1 MTLVLA
7 EAVKSTRSAAGQT
20 DMKYS
25 KEQSDAI
32 MHVEGPMLVVAG
44 PGSGKTA
51 VITRRIKYLIESAGV
66 NPADI
71 LVITFT
77 RAAAN
82 EMENRF
88 KAMTEDNVY
97 PVRFGTFHSIF
108 FWIIKTAYN
117 LDNSSVISE
126 SEKRIMIERL
136 VSDISSKQKYNLLDN
151 KEDIISSIISQI
163 GIVKSDM
170 LDVDNYYSSDL
181 PENIFRQIYKAYD
194 ANMRR
199 NGKIDFDDMQVMCH
213 QLLTSRD
220 DILSR
225 CNNIFKYIMVDE
237 FQDSNK
243 IQYEIFKLL
252 LGERKNAFV
261 VGDDDQSVY
270 GFRGAR
276 PEIMR
281 QFTKDFSDTKMV
293 FLGKNYRC
301 DSCITQASAVIIS
314 GNKNRFEK
322 KLHSESTDEGLVK
335 IQLTRDQ
342 QEEYKLVLSNIDRHV
357 KSGIPLEKQAVIY
370 RTNLQPRRLAITLN
384 RMGIPYTMNDVL
396 PNIFENYFIRSI
408 IDYMKIAAGD
418 TSRAAFLRIM
428 NKPGRYLTRDVLVK
442 DPIDYD
448 DIRWRLRYKQYIVEK
463 LDKLVADLK
472 LLKKMKPYVAVNFI
486 RKGIGFDDYVSWYC
500 GERRIDPSEIEELM
514 EELSEMVRNMES
526 YGELF
531 EFITE
536 YGEILKNS
544 NKAGREKKGLNLMTM
559 HGSKGLEFD
568 VVYIIDFIEGIV
580 PYKKAK
586 TAEELEEERRMM
598 YVAMTRARH
607 ELYIYSPLRKG
618 SKDCTMS
625 RFSKGLK
632 NYVCNS

>member
-7 EAVKSTRSAAGQT
+7 EAVKSTRSAVGY

-25 KEQSDAI
+25 KEQTDAI

-88 KAMTEDNVY
+88 KAMTEDNYY

-126 SEKRIMIERL
+126 GEKRIMIERL
-136 VSDISSKQKYNLLDN
+136 VSDISSRQKYNLLDN

-170 LDVDNYYSSDL
+170 LDIDNYYSSDL
-181 PENIFRQIYKAYD
+181 PENIFRQLYKAYD
-194 ANMRR
+194 AGMRR
-199 NGKIDFDDMQVMCH
+199 NGKIDFDDMQVMCY
-213 QLLTSRD
+213 QLLTSRK
-220 DILSR
+220 DILSQ

-276 PEIMR
+276 PEIMK
-281 QFTKDFSDTKMV
+281 QFTKDFSDTKIV

-301 DSCITQASAVIIS
+301 DAGITQASAVIIN

-322 KLHSESTDEGLVK
+322 KLHSQSRDEGLVK
-335 IQLTRDQ
+335 IQLTKDQ

-357 KSGIPLEKQAVIY
+357 KSGIPLEKQAIIY
-370 RTNLQPRRLAITLN
+370 RTNLQPRRLALTLN
-384 RMGIPYTMNDVL
+384 RMGIPYTMNDLL
-396 PNIFENYFIRSI
+396 PNIFDNYFVRSI
-408 IDYMKIAAGD
+408 IDYMSVAAGD

-428 NKPGRYLTRDVLVK
+428 NKPGRYLSRDVLVK

-448 DIRWRLRYKQYIVEK
+448 DIRWRLRYKQYVVDK
-463 LDKLVADLK
+463 LDKLVEDLK
-472 LLKKMKPYVAVNFI
+472 LLKRMKPYAAVNFI
-486 RKGIGFDDYVSWYC
+486 RRGIGFDDYVSWYC
-500 GERRIDPSEIEELM
+500 EERKIDRSEIEELM
-514 EELSEMVRNMES
+514 DELSEMVNNMES

-531 EFITE
+531 EFISE
-536 YGEILKNS
+536 YGDILKNS

-568 VVYIIDFIEGIV
+568 VVYIIDFIEGMM

-598 YVAMTRARH
+598 YVAMTRAKH

-618 SKDCTMS
+618 SKDCTIS
-625 RFSKGLK
+625 RFSMGLK
-632 NYVCNS
+632 NYICNS

>member
-7 EAVKSTRSAAGQT
+7 EAAKSTRSAVGQT
-20 DMKYS
+20 NMKYS

-88 KAMTEDNVY
+88 KSMMEDNYY

-136 VSDISSKQKYNLLDN
+136 VKDISSKQKYNLLDN
-151 KEDIISSIISQI
+151 KEDIIGSIISQI

-181 PENIFRQIYKAYD
+181 PENIFRQIYKAY
-194 ANMRR
+194 ASMRR
-199 NGKIDFDDMQVMCH
+199 DGKIDFDDMQVMCY
-213 QLLTSRD
+213 QLLTSRN

-281 QFTKDFSDTKMV
+281 QFAKDFSDTKMV
-293 FLGKNYRC
+293 FLGKNYRS
-301 DSCITQASAVIIS
+301 DSGITRASAAIIN

-322 KLHSESTDEGLVK
+322 KLHSQSSNEGLVK
-335 IQLTRDQ
+335 IQLTKDQ

-370 RTNLQPRRLAITLN
+370 RTNLQPRRLALSLN
-384 RMGIPYTMNDVL
+384 RMGIPYTMNDLL
-396 PNIFENYFIRSI
+396 PNIFENYFVRSM
-408 IDYMKIAAGD
+408 IDYMRVAAGD
-418 TSRAAFLRIM
+418 TSRGAFLRIM
-428 NKPGRYLTRDVLVK
+428 NKPGRYLSRDVLVK

-448 DIRWRLRYKQYIVEK
+448 DIRWRLRYKQYIVDK

-472 LLKKMKPYVAVNFI
+472 LLKKMKPYAAVNFI

-500 GERRIDPSEIEELM
+500 GERNIDQSEIEELM
-514 EELSEMVRNMES
+514 EELSEMVYNMES

-531 EFITE
+531 EFIAE
-536 YGEILKNS
+536 YGDILKNS
-544 NKAGREKKGLNLMTM
+544 NKVCREKRGLNLMTM

-568 VVYIIDFIEGIV
+568 VVYIIDFVEGIV

-598 YVAMTRARH
+598 YVAMTRAKH
-607 ELYIYSPLRKG
+607 ELYIYSPMHKG
-618 SKDCTMS
+618 SKDCTIS

-632 NYVCNS
+632 NYICNS

>member
-1 MTLVLA
+1 MILVLA
-7 EAVKSTRSAAGQT
+7 EVVKSTRSAVGQT
-20 DMKYS
+20 NMKYS

-88 KAMTEDNVY
+88 KAMTEDNHY

-126 SEKRIMIERL
+126 GEKRIMIEKL
-136 VSDISSKQKYNLLDN
+136 VSDISSRQKYNLLDN
-151 KEDIISSIISQI
+151 KEDIIGSIISQI

-170 LDVDNYYSSDL
+170 LDIDNYYSSDL

-194 ANMRR
+194 AGMRR
-199 NGKIDFDDMQVMCH
+199 NSKIDFDDMQVMCF
-213 QLLTSRD
+213 QLLTSRK
-220 DILSR
+220 DILSQ

-281 QFTKDFSDTKMV
+281 QFTKDFSDTKLV
-293 FLGKNYRC
+293 FLGENYRC
-301 DSCITQASAVIIS
+301 DTDITQASAVVIN

-322 KLHSESTDEGLVK
+322 KLHSQSTDEGLVK
-335 IQLTRDQ
+335 IQLTKDQ
-342 QEEYKLVLSNIDRHV
+342 QEEYKLVLLNVDRHV
-357 KSGIPLEKQAVIY
+357 KSGIPLEKQAIIY
-370 RTNLQPRRLAITLN
+370 RTNLQPRRLALTLN
-384 RMGIPYTMNDVL
+384 RMGIPFTMNDLL
-396 PNIFENYFIRSI
+396 PNIFENYFVRSI
-408 IDYMKIAAGD
+408 IDYMRVAAGD

-428 NKPGRYLTRDVLVK
+428 NKPGRYLSRDVLVK

-448 DIRWRLRYKQYIVEK
+448 DIRWRLRYKQYIVDK
-463 LDKLVADLK
+463 LDKFVADLK
-472 LLKKMKPYVAVNFI
+472 LLKKMKPYAAVNFI

-500 GERRIDPSEIEELM
+500 GERKIDQSEIEELM
-514 EELSEMVRNMES
+514 EELSEMVYNMES

-531 EFITE
+531 EFIAE
-536 YGEILKNS
+536 YGDILKNS

-618 SKDCTMS
+618 SKDCTIS

-632 NYVCNS
+632 NYICN

>member
-1 MTLVLA
+1 MIHVLV
-7 EAVKSTRSAAGQT
+7 EAVKSTRSAVGQIN
-20 DMKYS
+20 MKYS
-25 KEQSDAI
+25 KEQTDAI
-32 MHVEGPMLVVAG
+32 IHVEGPMLVVAG

-51 VITRRIKYLIESAGV
+51 VITRRIKYLIESAGI

-88 KAMTEDNVY
+88 KAMTEDNYY

-126 SEKRIMIERL
+126 GEKRIMIERL
-136 VSDISSKQKYNLLDN
+136 VSDISSRQKYNLLDN

-170 LDVDNYYSSDL
+170 LDIDNYYSSDL

-194 ANMRR
+194 AGMRR
-199 NGKIDFDDMQVMCH
+199 NGKIDFDDMQVMCY
-213 QLLTSRD
+213 QLLTSRN
-220 DILSR
+220 DILSQ

-276 PEIMR
+276 PEIMK
-281 QFTKDFSDTKMV
+281 QFTKDFSDTKIV

-301 DSCITQASAVIIS
+301 DAGITQASAVIIN

-322 KLHSESTDEGLVK
+322 KLQSQNSDEGVVK

-342 QEEYKLVLSNIDRHV
+342 QEEYKLVLSNIDKHV
-357 KSGIPLEKQAVIY
+357 KNGIPLEKQAVIY
-370 RTNLQPRRLAITLN
+370 RTNLQPRRLALTLN
-384 RMGIPYTMNDVL
+384 RIGIPYTMNDLL
-396 PNIFENYFIRSI
+396 PNIFENYFVRSI
-408 IDYMKIAAGD
+408 IDYMRVAAGD

-428 NKPGRYLTRDVLVK
+428 NKPGRYLNRNVLVK

-448 DIRWRLRYKQYIVEK
+448 DIRWRLRYKQYIVDK

-472 LLKKMKPYVAVNFI
+472 LLKKMKPYAAVNFI
-486 RKGIGFDDYVSWYC
+486 RRGIGFDDYVSWYC
-500 GERRIDPSEIEELM
+500 EERKIDPSEIEEFM
-514 EELSEMVRNMES
+514 EELSEMVYNMES

-531 EFITE
+531 EFISE
-536 YGEILKNS
+536 YGDILKNS

-568 VVYIIDFIEGIV
+568 VVYIIDFIEGMM

-618 SKDCTMS
+618 LKDCTIS

-632 NYVCNS
+632 NYICNS